1 MKILDVAIMAV
12 LSAAVTVGAAL
23 AYRQVWG
30 VYEEKAEE
38 LPVIADEMTVPLGD
52 TVAEK
57 CDGADRVL

>member
-1 MKILDVAIMAV
+1 MKILDVVIMAV

-38 LPVIADEMTVPLGD
+38 LLKTLRKEAEEEQHDEN
-52 TVAEK
+52 
-57 CDGADRVL
+57 